1 MINVSININD
11 EGRVES
17 FDMSGHALFDEHGRD
32 IVCAGAS
39 AVVFGSVNAIINM
52 TESAPSIQMD
62 EDTGYFSFTAPDAP
76 DEKMQVL
83 LEGMIISLKTI
94 EEEYGEHIRLVYK

>member
-1 MINVSININD
+1 MIKVNININD

-17 FDMSGHALFDEHGRD
+17 FDMSGHAMFEEHGKD

-52 TESAPSIQMD
+52 TEADPSIDMD
-62 EDTGYFSFTAPDAP
+62 EASGFFSFIVDEAE
-76 DEKMQVL
+76 DEKMQTL

-94 EEEYGEHIRLVYK
+94 EEEHGEHIKLVYK

>member
-1 MINVSININD
+1 MINISININD
-11 EGRVES
+11 EGQVES
-17 FDMSGHALFDEHGRD
+17 FDMSGHAMFDEHGKD

-52 TESAPSIQMD
+52 TEADPSIQMD
-62 EDTGYFSFTAPDAP
+62 EDTGYFSFMAPDAS

-83 LEGMIISLKTI
+83 LEGMVISLKTI